1 MNELERNVLKDI
13 NLEEPWKLIE
23 AFSKIVREHPKQ
35 VNKAAGVIQ
44 KQLEAHGVPV
54 TMHSPNLYL
63 SLPQHAEVK
72 VGNKSY
78 RAKPPSASAS
88 VPDGIKAQLVYVP
101 AQFARGAEDVFDTV
115 DKDKVETMD
124 VAGKIVLTEG
134 FAMPAN
140 VSLFESKGAVGL
152 IAINPGVDI
161 HWGTCTSVWGNPDL
175 RSMGRIPSIPA
186 VAVNNP
192 DGQELIKLAEANKQ
206 VTLVTEMEV
215 GWFKSRLPVVDIP
228 GTEEADKFVLLH
240 GHYDSWDI
248 GIGDN
253 ATGDATMLEIARVL
267 WQNRDK
273 LKRSVRIAWWP
284 GHSTGRYAGSTWYA
298 DEFAI
303 DLAENC
309 VAQINCDSPGCRWA
323 TEYKDVTM
331 MFEAETHAANVIKE
345 VAKKPL
351 YAERAHQA
359 GDYSFNNIGISS
371 YFMLL
376 STMPDDLRAEKGYY
390 GVGGCGGNIAW
401 HTENDTLEIADKDI
415 LLTDIKIYLLAVLR
429 NANADILP
437 YNWRAV
443 SKDFSETLARYQ
455 KAAGKKFDFS
465 AASEAVTAFD
475 KSLKSFY
482 SSIKKGTVD
491 AAEANAVLLEL
502 ARLLVPLNFTQDVR
516 FFHDPALTIPALPD
530 LAPALELNKYKGD
543 TLGFAKT
550 ELTRGQ
556 NKVVATLRQAT
567 RRVDAAL
574 A

>member
-1 MNELERNVLKDI
+1 VNQLERNVLKTVD
-13 NLEEPWKLIE
+13 LDVPWQLIE
-23 AFSKIVREHPKQ
+23 AFSEIVREHPRE

-44 KQLEAHGVPV
+44 EQLEAHGVPV
-54 TMHSPNLYL
+54 TMHKPDLYL

-72 VGNKSY
+72 AGEKTF

-88 VPDGIKAQLVYVP
+88 VPDGVEAELVYIP
-101 AQFARGAEDVFDTV
+101 ANFAKGAEDVFDTV
-115 DKDKVETMD
+115 DEATANSTD
-124 VAGKIVLTEG
+124 VKGKIVLTQG

-140 VSLFESKGAVGL
+140 VALFESKGAVGL

-161 HWGTCTSVWGNPDL
+161 HWGTCTTVWGNPDL
-175 RSMGRIPSIPA
+175 RSMDRIPGIPA

-192 DGQELIKLAEANKQ
+192 DGQALIKLAEAGKQ
-206 VTLVTEMEV
+206 VTLVTEMEE
-215 GWFKSRLPVVDIP
+215 GWFESRLPVVEIP
-228 GTEEADKFVLLH
+228 GAEEPDKFVLLH

-267 WQNRDK
+267 WQHRDK
-273 LKRSVRIAWWP
+273 LKRSVRVAWWP

-298 DEFAI
+298 DEFAV

-331 MFEAETHAANVIKE
+331 MFEAEDHAAKVIRD
-345 VAKKPL
+345 VADKPL

-376 STMPDDLRAEKGYY
+376 STMPDELREEKGYY

-401 HTENDTLEIADKDI
+401 HTENDTLEIADRDI

-437 YNWRAV
+437 YDWRAV
-443 SKDFSETLARYQ
+443 SQNFSETLTKYQ
-455 KAAGKKFDFS
+455 KAAGQGFDLS
-465 AASEAVTAFD
+465 AAQEAVAAFGE
-475 KSLKSFY
+475 SLEHFY
-482 SSIKKGTVD
+482 SGIEAGKVAAAD
-491 AAEANAVLLEL
+491 ANEVQLEL
-502 ARLLVPLNFTQDVR
+502 ARVLVPLNFTQDAR
-516 FFHDPALTIPALPD
+516 FFHDPALTIPPLPD
-530 LAPALELNKYKGD
+530 LAAAAELDKYQGD
-543 TLGFAKT
+543 KLGFAKT
-550 ELTRGQ
+550 ELKRGQ

>member
-1 MNELERNVLKDI
+1 MNELERQVSETI
-13 NLEEPWKLIE
+13 NPEEPWKLIE
-23 AFSKIVREHPKQ
+23 AFSHIVREHPEQ
-35 VNKAAGVIQ
+35 VNKAAGIIQ
-44 KQLEAHGVPV
+44 EQLEAHDVPV
-54 TMHSPNLYL
+54 TMYKPDLYL
-63 SLPQHAEVK
+63 SLPQHAEVRAGQK
-72 VGNKSY
+72 TF

-88 VPDGIKAQLVYVP
+88 VPDGIKAELVYIP
-101 AQFARGAEDVFDTV
+101 ATFAKGAEDVFDTV
-115 DKDKVETMD
+115 DEDTANRTD
-124 VAGKIVLTEG
+124 VSGKIVLTEG

-140 VSLFESKGAVGL
+140 VSLFESKGALGL
-152 IAINPGVDI
+152 IAINPGQDI

-175 RSMGRIPSIPA
+175 RSMDRIPGIPA

-192 DGQELIKLAEANKQ
+192 DGQELIKLAEAGEQ
-206 VTLVTEMEV
+206 VTLVTEMEE
-215 GWFKSRLPVVDIP
+215 GWFESRLPVVEIP
-228 GTEEADKFVLLH
+228 GTEEPDKFVLLH

-267 WQNRDK
+267 WQHRDK
-273 LKRSVRIAWWP
+273 LKRSVRVAWWP

-331 MFEAETHAANVIKE
+331 MFEAEDHAAKVIKDI
-345 VAKKPL
+345 ADKPL

-376 STMPDDLRAEKGYY
+376 STMPDDLREEKGYY

-415 LLTDIKIYLLAVLR
+415 LLTDIKIYLLAVFR
-429 NANADILP
+429 NANAKILP
-437 YNWRAV
+437 YNWRAI
-443 SKDFSETLARYQ
+443 SKNFGQTLERYQ
-455 KAAGKKFDFS
+455 KAAGEKFDLS
-465 AASEAVTAFD
+465 AAQEAVAAFD
-475 KSLKSFY
+475 KRLERFY
-482 SSIKKGTVD
+482 SEIDKEAVEP
-491 AAEANAVLLEL
+491 AAANQVQLEL
-502 ARLLVPLNFTQDVR
+502 ARLLVPLNFTQDAR

-530 LAPALELNKYKGD
+530 LAAAEQLEKYQGD
-543 TLGFAKT
+543 HLGFAKT
-550 ELTRGQ
+550 ELKRGQ

-567 RRVDAAL
+567 LRVDAAL